1 MVVMMLFGGNQDQ
14 NPGNPHH
21 VTLVSCPVV
30 VFLLLL
36 LCCCCERLTV
46 LELFVLL
53 AEVWRGAAQRCLCSS
68 RSPLSC
74 LPPCG
79 GKWHCS
85 CKSCGGNVSN
95 SFLLSPPVNNVGVS
109 YSYPEYYLRIPGL
122 NNVSVCMHARV
133 CECVRKCVFNVY
145 N

>member
-1 MVVMMLFGGNQDQ
+1 M
-14 NPGNPHH
+14 
-21 VTLVSCPVV
+21 
-30 VFLLLL
+30 
-36 LCCCCERLTV
+36 
-46 LELFVLL
+46 
-53 AEVWRGAAQRCLCSS
+53 
-68 RSPLSC
+68 
-74 LPPCG
+74 
-79 GKWHCS
+79 
-85 CKSCGGNVSN
+85 SN